1 MQERDTG
8 TILGSVKS
16 ASQTVYRLIFLDIL
30 AARTLQ
36 RPLVHC
42 HTLRRPDVAIS
53 ASHLQPA
60 PFDGRDAV
68 RYAAS
73 L

>member
-16 ASQTVYRLIFLDIL
+16 ASQTVYRLIFLDIP

-36 RPLVHC
+36 LVHC
-42 HTLRRPDVAIS
+42 HTLRRPDVAN
-53 ASHLQPA
+53 LC
-60 PFDGRDAV
+60 
-68 RYAAS
+68 
-73 L
+73 